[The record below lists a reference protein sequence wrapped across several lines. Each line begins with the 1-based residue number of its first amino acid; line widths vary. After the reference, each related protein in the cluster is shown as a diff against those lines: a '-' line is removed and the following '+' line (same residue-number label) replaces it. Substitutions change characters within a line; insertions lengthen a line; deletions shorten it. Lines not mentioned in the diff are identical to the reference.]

1 MLKRKALRKIII
13 TTFSLLTIFVICVIP
28 EKLSVNNNYLNPNID
43 IEYVTN
49 MGTNEIYL
57 LGPNNYL
64 VKTNVLI
71 NETDINTKVKD
82 IINYLTIQKNSK
94 IPTGLSGIIST
105 NTTLNNLEI
114 NNKIAILDFNSEL
127 LNIKEELEERVV
139 EAITYSLI
147 NLDGIEGIII
157 KIDGNILTELPKSKK
172 QLPEVLNRN
181 FGINKVFEIDKINGI
196 QKVTMYYLD
205 EINDNSYYVPVTKYL
220 NDDREKIK
228 IIIDNL
234 SSNYIYE
241 TNLISLLNQD
251 TELINYQIEDEIMTL
266 NFNNNIFNND
276 KILEEVVYTISE
288 SVFDNYDVKSV
299 IFQVEGE
306 NIITKN
312 CCMITE
318 TNFDKNKNP

>member
-13 TTFSLLTIFVICVIP
+13 TTFSFLTVFVICIIP
-28 EKLSVNNNYLNPNID
+28 EKLNVKSNYLDPDFD

-49 MGTNEIYL
+49 LGTNEIYL
-57 LGPNNYL
+57 LGPNKYL

-71 NETDINTKVKD
+71 SEDDLYTKIKS
-82 IINYLTIQKNSK
+82 IINYLTIQKSSK
-94 IPTGLSGIIST
+94 IPSGLSGIIPA
-105 NTTLNNLEI
+105 NTKLNNIEI
-114 NNKIAILDFNSEL
+114 NDKIIILDFNKEL
-127 LNIKEELEERVV
+127 LNTQKDLEERVI

-147 NLDGIEGIII
+147 NLDGVEGIII
-157 KIDGNILTELPKSKK
+157 KIDGTILAELPQIKK
-172 QLPEVLNRN
+172 LLPEVLDRS
-181 FGINKVFEIDKINGI
+181 FGINKVFEIDKLTGI

-205 EINDNSYYVPVTKYL
+205 EINNNSYYVPVTKYL

-234 SSNYIYE
+234 ASNYIYE

-266 NFNNNIFNND
+266 NFNNNIFNNE
-276 KILEEVVYTISE
+276 KLLEEVTYTISE
-288 SVFDNYDVKSV
+288 SVFDNYDVKSI

-306 NIITKN
+306 HVITKN
-312 CCMITE
+312 CCIIKE
-318 TNFDKNKNP
+318 D